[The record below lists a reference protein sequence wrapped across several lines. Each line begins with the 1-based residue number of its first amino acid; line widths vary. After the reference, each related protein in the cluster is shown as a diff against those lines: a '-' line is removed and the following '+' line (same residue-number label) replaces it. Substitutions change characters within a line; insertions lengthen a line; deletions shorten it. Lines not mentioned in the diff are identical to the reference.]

1 MRETPVDC
9 AALVILL
16 AAAVIVQPACGGGGG
31 RVLRTPDA
39 APPAASDPARSAL
52 EGEWTL
58 VGLETTSGARRVTG
72 YLRYDRF
79 ANISVHAELTP
90 EDPGARPPRLV
101 VADFTAKASP
111 EGGQLDYVG
120 LQTGVNADRLAQDAA
135 PMGEWRMFQLE
146 GDTLRL
152 SVRGGGATLIF
163 RRAQ

>member
-1 MRETPVDC
+1 MRSTSSRPAGV
-9 AALVILL
+9 AVLLVLVGVVH
-16 AAAVIVQPACGGGGG
+16 AGCGGGGG
-31 RVLRTPDA
+31 RLRIPDT
-39 APPAASDPARSAL
+39 APPAASDGARSAL

-58 VGLETTSGARRVTG
+58 VGLETASGPRRVSG

-79 ANISVHAELTP
+79 ANISVHAELAAD
-90 EDPGARPPRLV
+90 DPSARPPRTV

-120 LQTGVNADRLAQDAA
+120 LRTGVDADRLAQDAA
-135 PMGEWRMFQLE
+135 PMGEWQVYQVD

-152 SVRGGGATLIF
+152 SVRGGGATMTF

>member
-1 MRETPVDC
+1 MRATSIHRPVL
-9 AALVILL
+9 AALL
-16 AAAVIVQPACGGGGG
+16 AATVIVQPGCGGGGG
-31 RVLRTPDA
+31 RILRTPDSP
-39 APPAASDPARSAL
+39 PPAAGDPARSAL

-58 VGLETTSGARRVTG
+58 VGLETASGARRVSG
-72 YLRYDRF
+72 FLRYDRF

-90 EDPGARPPRLV
+90 DDPGARPPRLV

-111 EGGQLDYVG
+111 EGGQLDFVG

-135 PMGEWRMFQLE
+135 PMGEWRTYQLD